1 MEGICLGSHVDC
13 FMEKQEFLKMYAIR
27 DAEFESTGLSWDE
40 LALIKKDH
48 LRNTDRLEAAARYV
62 ADRLSTV
69 GQLHTVKTRI
79 KDPDHLIEKIIRKK
93 TKHPQVII
101 DLKNYSRI
109 ITDLAG
115 VRALHLFKED
125 WGTIHEFII
134 HTWDL
139 QKRPVANICE
149 GDHEEFVERFREKE
163 CIIRK
168 HPFGY
173 RSVHYLVSF
182 TPSKIEST
190 TVEIQ
195 VRTMLE
201 EAWSEIDHIIRYPYV
216 KGENAL
222 APYLVFLNRL
232 LGNADEIGSFIKV
245 LKDNLP
251 SNGHQP
257 SMVRLQTPM
266 PNQND
271 TSEFQGLPVE
281 LKIEN
286 VLEELEE
293 RIQSLEK
300 YVTSLKTMHGIERA
314 AAALTP
320 PLREAR

>member
-1 MEGICLGSHVDC
+1 
-13 FMEKQEFLKMYAIR
+13 MEKQEFLRMYAIR
-27 DAEFESTGLSWDE
+27 DAEFEDTGLSWEE
-40 LALIKKDH
+40 LVRIKRDH
-48 LRNTDRLEAAARYV
+48 IRNTDRLEAAARYV

-69 GQLHTVKTRI
+69 KQLHTIKTRI
-79 KDPDHLIEKIIRKK
+79 KDPDHVLEKIVRKK
-93 TKHPQVII
+93 TKHPEVII
-101 DLKNYSRI
+101 DLKNYSHI

-125 WGTIHEFII
+125 WETIHEFII

-139 QKRPVANICE
+139 QKKPVANICE
-149 GDHEEFVERFREKE
+149 GDHEEFVDRFRERG
-163 CIIRK
+163 CTIRK

-195 VRTMLE
+195 VRTILE
-201 EAWSEIDHIIRYPYV
+201 EAWSEIDHIIRYPYA
-216 KGENAL
+216 KGESAL
-222 APYLVFLNRL
+222 GPYLVFLNRL

-251 SNGHQP
+251 SDGLQP
-257 SMVRLQTPM
+257 SLGRRQTHM
-266 PNQND
+266 PNQNG
-271 TSEFQGLPVE
+271 TNNFQGVPIE

-286 VLEELEE
+286 LLEELEE

-300 YVTSLKTMHGIERA
+300 HLTSLKTMHGIERA

-320 PLREAR
+320 SARGGG